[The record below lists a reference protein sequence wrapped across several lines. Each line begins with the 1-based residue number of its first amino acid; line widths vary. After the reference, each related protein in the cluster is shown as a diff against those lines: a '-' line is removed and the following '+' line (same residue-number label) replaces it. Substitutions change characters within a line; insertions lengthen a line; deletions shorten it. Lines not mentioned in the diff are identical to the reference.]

1 MIYSSAV
8 YMITEGSHQ
17 SRSDGDFNLHFN
29 RWIIAPWIRFFFLS
43 FLSGLK
49 LQSRHDKTA
58 CVTLQSRT
66 HLSGSLTVFVVPRG
80 NGKSMELTCP
90 GQCTYRLTEVTVR
103 KDLAQQS
110 KQKNFERSSGTPPT
124 GWRKSASIRHVGC
137 HFFNFLRRYTR
148 GGWKQKKVQ
157 ETRRSKMEIWRRDQ
171 LYPPK
176 PRPPSP
182 APRLLPLLLLLLHS
196 WPHYWSHCGQRHFMY
211 PERLLHKA
219 VTLIGPRRGGS
230 FCPRMCVGVGLRVR
244 VRVGWAGVGWG
255 QWPNI

>member
-1 MIYSSAV
+1 M
-8 YMITEGSHQ
+8 TETSICILIDGSL
-17 SRSDGDFNLHFN
+17 R
-29 RWIIAPWIRFFFLS
+29 PEYVFFFLS

-124 GWRKSASIRHVGC
+124 GWRKSASIRHVGR
-137 HFFNFLRRYTR
+137 HFLISYADTR
-148 GGWKQKKVQ
+148 EPAENKKGAK
-157 ETRRSKMEIWRRDQ
+157 TRRSKMEI
-171 LYPPK
+171 
-176 PRPPSP
+176 
-182 APRLLPLLLLLLHS
+182 
-196 WPHYWSHCGQRHFMY
+196 
-211 PERLLHKA
+211 
-219 VTLIGPRRGGS
+219 
-230 FCPRMCVGVGLRVR
+230 
-244 VRVGWAGVGWG
+244 
-255 QWPNI
+255 